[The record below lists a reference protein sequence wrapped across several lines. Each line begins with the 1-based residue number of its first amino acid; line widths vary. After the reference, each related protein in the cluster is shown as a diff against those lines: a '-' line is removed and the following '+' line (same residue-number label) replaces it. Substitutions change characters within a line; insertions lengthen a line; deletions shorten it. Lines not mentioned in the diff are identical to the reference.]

1 MTTSGWESSEMKNY
15 NGGIL
20 IVGSEESE
28 SVLDL
33 AVYRLSFLQESD
45 WENYEGN
52 AGMVCDG
59 GCDLIF
65 QRKQIAYAAT
75 PLHSIAWD
83 ATEIYCQGC
92 VEQMELSAK
101 NGSETLQMY
110 SGTRGNPFAWPEI
123 QEVVYSQE
131 VAGRRIV

>member
-123 QEVVYSQE
+123 QEVVYSPE
-131 VAGRRIV
+131 LPGRRIV